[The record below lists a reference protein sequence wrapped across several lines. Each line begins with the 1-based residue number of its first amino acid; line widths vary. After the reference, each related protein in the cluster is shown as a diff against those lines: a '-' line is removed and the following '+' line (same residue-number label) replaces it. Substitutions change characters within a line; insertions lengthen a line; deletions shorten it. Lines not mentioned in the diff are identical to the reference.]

1 MNQQGKETPKR
12 QKKNEKDVIPGSEM
26 QTVFTGEASV
36 NNQLDQ
42 MLLA

>member
-1 MNQQGKETPKR
+1 MNQKGRKTPKEW
-12 QKKNEKDVIPGSEM
+12 KKKENVIPGSEM
-26 QTVFTGEASV
+26 QTVFIGEVSM